1 MCGFRAGSIWVTTGP
16 MGPGTPRKRTSGW
29 RSLRLVKINRAVFA
43 GLGVLS
49 LALSLVIF
57 SPPTFAAT
65 ASKTYE
71 WGSSVGGGDTKTS
84 PELVAMSGEASIH
97 AGNQSDLAILPNGT
111 VEGWGLTEVAKAS
124 MRPIRIPKLNHVVQ
138 VAAGDH
144 SFVAVEAPS
153 GIPSGTCP
161 AHTSVWVWGSNID
174 NDLGLGSSSG
184 TVKVPVELTAL
195 DDLGVVQVAA
205 ASWHMFAL
213 TCTGQVYV
221 WGSNASDDLGMG
233 SVGDQAVPVKNPYLT
248 SLTGGTSKGVM
259 LDSGSFAADILV
271 KGRAY
276 GWGNNGQLQ
285 CGCGSTDRTV
295 SYPKAVTQRVSFTS
309 VSSGGDF
316 DYNGHSLALDSSG
329 RVWCWGDNTS
339 GQCGLG
345 STGTVGTP
353 TLVPGLPRI
362 TEIGAGG
369 QQSMYL
375 DSSGNVWT
383 SGNNQFGQGGDGTET
398 NELHVVKVLSGIAM
412 ISAGAA
418 HSLAAT

>member
-1 MCGFRAGSIWVTTGP
+1 MTTGP
-16 MGPGTPRKRTSGW
+16 TGVATRRERVPGW
-29 RSLRLVKINRAVFA
+29 RPLRLVEINRAAFA

-49 LALSLVIF
+49 LALLLVIF
-57 SPPTFAAT
+57 SSPTFAAT
-65 ASKTYE
+65 ASRTYE
-71 WGSSVGGGDTKTS
+71 WGSSVGGGDTETS
-84 PELVAMSGEASIH
+84 PQLVGMSGETAIH
-97 AGNQSDLAILPNGT
+97 AGNESDLAIMPNGT
-111 VEGWGLTEVAKAS
+111 VEGWGLTEVSKAS
-124 MRPIRIPKLNHVVQ
+124 TKPIRIPKLNHVVQ

-153 GIPSGTCP
+153 GIGSGRCP

-174 NDLGLGSSSG
+174 NDLGLDSSSG
-184 TVKVPVELTAL
+184 TVKVPVELTSL
-195 DDLGVVQVAA
+195 DDLDVVQVAA

-221 WGSNASDDLGMG
+221 WGSNASSDLGMG
-233 SVGDQAVPVKNPYLT
+233 AVGDQRVPVKNPYLT

-276 GWGNNGQLQ
+276 GWGNNAQLQ
-285 CGCGSTDRTV
+285 CGCGTAGRTV
-295 SYPKAVTQRVSFTS
+295 SYPTEVTQRVPFTS
-309 VSSGGDF
+309 ISSGGDF
-316 DYNGHSLALDSSG
+316 DYNGHSLAIDSTG
-329 RVWCWGDNTS
+329 RAWCWGDNTS

-345 STGTVGTP
+345 STGNVGTP
-353 TLVPGLPRI
+353 TLVPGLPRV
-362 TEIGAGG
+362 TEVGAGG
-369 QQSMYL
+369 QQSMFL

-383 SGNNQFGQGGDGTET
+383 SGNNQFGQGGDGTKT